1 MIRFSHPQ
9 YLLLLPL
16 VWVYTWWVLR
26 NSLAEL
32 GRVRGRLAAGFRGVL
47 LTLLV
52 LALAGVQFVRPTT
65 TLCTVFVIDVSD
77 SVSSRLRTEAL
88 DYIRQATKHMKKT
101 DDRAALVVFGGEAQ
115 LDHDTDDYAVLKNV
129 RGIYSIPST
138 SRTDIAAGIQLAM
151 ATFPPEAGKQVILF
165 TDGNENLGNAL
176 EQSELAKTNDVR
188 ISVVPLA
195 RDTSRGEALLLRV
208 ENPTEV
214 RQGAPFQVN
223 VLAESIEETDGTIT
237 LFRNNQPVETRK
249 VHLKPGKTVVA
260 FEQSAPNAGLY
271 NYRAVL
277 DVPADR
283 DTVPDNN
290 VAYAYT
296 RVSGK
301 PTMLI
306 VEGTA
311 GEGAQL
317 TETLQAHD
325 IDVELAGADRIPAN
339 LAECTRYDS
348 IVFANVPSWRMS
360 SAQMAVIRS
369 AVRDTG
375 MGFAMIGGDESF
387 GAGGYYHTPI
397 EDVLPVSMDIRKKK
411 IMPALAIAL
420 IIENLE
426 IMQITNTSIDAAKAC
441 VDLLEPIDQLGVLGC
456 NDYSGWGG
464 SINSSRGLRWEIP
477 IQSAENKGS
486 LKSKL
491 DSMSDLGD
499 PPGYSPYLLEAAKR
513 LAQTNAAVRH
523 IVLIGDGDAVEP
535 YPTIDPIIAKI
546 RGMGVTVSTIATGID
561 GPPASKYMAHIASL
575 GHGQSFTIKTPEDLP
590 RYLVRDQQSVTKPPI
605 YEKKFLVHATA
616 DAGHQISRDIPWN
629 SAPYL
634 LGCNITSAKESPTV
648 RVPLTGVED
657 DPVLAAWNYG
667 LGRTVAFTSDASQH
681 WGAPWVVWDQ
691 YAPFWAKA
699 LRWTLRPTFKA
710 DMQTMLTEEGG
721 KAKITVDAVTQ
732 DGEFRNLLDLQAK
745 VSHIDP
751 DAPEGHEATETT
763 VTLEQTAPGHY
774 EGNFDARGIGT
785 YAVTVVEKEGAE
797 TKSMQMATLVI
808 PYSPEYQT
816 VQPNGP
822 LMSKIVEQTGGV
834 ESPPAEDVFGKMRFG
849 SRSLHDLWPLFAL
862 IVSLLFLI
870 DVAVR
875 RVLMPWDE
883 IFALARNA
891 ILRRL
896 PRRRRAGEAPE
907 AEHAPVLGT
916 LLNTKEH
923 TRQPKESASLAGNL
937 RAVRDRQK
945 DDFRPQEPE
954 PSLLQE
960 SEPDAAPEPEPEPEK
975 PKISSG
981 TVGTLLQKKRERGG
995 K

>member
-1 MIRFSHPQ
+1 
-9 YLLLLPL
+9 
-16 VWVYTWWVLR
+16 VYTWWVLR

-52 LALAGVQFVRPTT
+52 LALAGIQFVRPTT
-65 TLCTVFVIDVSD
+65 TLCTVFVVDVSD
-77 SVSSRLRTEAL
+77 SVASTLRTQAL
-88 DYIRQATKHMKKT
+88 DYIREAVKKMKPT
-101 DDRAALVVFGGEAQ
+101 DRAALVVFGGDAQ
-115 LDHDTDDYAVLKNV
+115 LDHDTDDYQALKNL
-129 RGIYSIPST
+129 RGIYSIPSS

-151 ATFPPEAGKQVILF
+151 ASFPQEAGKQVVLF

-176 EQSELAKTNDVR
+176 DQSELAKTNDVR

-208 ENPTEV
+208 ENPPEV

-223 VLAESIEETDGTIT
+223 VLAESIQETDGTIT
-237 LFRNNQPVETRK
+237 LYRNNQPVEARK
-249 VHLKPGKTVVA
+249 VHLKPGKTVIA

-271 NYRAVL
+271 HYRAVL
-277 DVPADR
+277 DVPASQ

-290 VAYAYT
+290 VAYAYA

-306 VEGTA
+306 VEGA
-311 GEGAQL
+311 PGEGELLAS
-317 TETLQAHD
+317 TLRAHD

-375 MGFAMIGGDESF
+375 MGFAMVGGEESF
-387 GAGGYYHTPI
+387 GAGGYFHTPI

-420 IIENLE
+420 VIENLE

-456 NDYSGWGG
+456 NDWVGWGG
-464 SINSSRGLRWEIP
+464 TVNSTRGMSWEIP
-477 IQSAENKGS
+477 LQSAANRGA

-491 DSMSDLGD
+491 DAMQDLGD
-499 PPGYSPYLLEAAKR
+499 PPTYSPYLLEAAKR
-513 LAQTNAAVRH
+513 LAATDASVRH
-523 IVLIGDGDAVEP
+523 IMLIGDGDAMESDATLAPVM
-535 YPTIDPIIAKI
+535 AKI

-561 GPPASKYMAHIASL
+561 GPPASKFMARIASL
-575 GHGQSFTIKTPEDLP
+575 GHGQSFTIRTPEDLP

-605 YEKKFLVHATA
+605 YEKPFLVHATA
-616 DAGHQISRDIPWN
+616 DAGHQTARDIAWGT
-629 SAPYL
+629 APYL
-634 LGCNITSAKESPTV
+634 LGFNITSAKESPSV
-648 RVPLTGVED
+648 SVPLTGQEN
-657 DPVLAAWNYG
+657 DPVLAAWQYG
-667 LGRTVAFTSDASQH
+667 LGHTVAFTSDASQH
-681 WGAPWVVWDQ
+681 WGAPWVTWDE
-691 YAPFWAKA
+691 YAPFWTKA
-699 LRWTLRPTFKA
+699 LRWTLRPTYKA
-710 DMQTMLTEEGG
+710 NLQTMLTEEGG
-721 KAKITVDAVTQ
+721 KATITVDAVTQ
-732 DGEFRNLLDLQAK
+732 DGEFRNLLDLQARI
-745 VSHIDP
+745 SHIDP
-751 DAPEGHEATETT
+751 DEPEGHEASEET
-763 VTLEQTAPGHY
+763 VALEQTAPGHY
-774 EGNFDARGIGT
+774 EGAFDARGIGT
-785 YAVTVVEKEGAE
+785 YAVTVVEKEGNE
-797 TKSMQMATLVI
+797 TKAMQMSTLVI

-816 VQPNGP
+816 VQPNAP

-834 ESPPAEDVFGKMRFG
+834 ENPPAKDIFGKMRFG
-849 SRSLHDLWPLFAL
+849 SRSLHDLWPLLAL
-862 IVSLLFLI
+862 IASILFLI
-870 DVAVR
+870 DVAIR

-896 PRRRRAGEAPE
+896 PRRRRAGETPE

-916 LLNTKEH
+916 LLNTKEQ
-923 TRQPKESASLAGNL
+923 TRQPKESASLAGSL
-937 RAVRDRQK
+937 RAMRDRKQE
-945 DDFRPQEPE
+945 DFRPQEPE
-954 PSLLQE
+954 PSLLQGT
-960 SEPDAAPEPEPEPEK
+960 EPEVAPAPEPEPEK